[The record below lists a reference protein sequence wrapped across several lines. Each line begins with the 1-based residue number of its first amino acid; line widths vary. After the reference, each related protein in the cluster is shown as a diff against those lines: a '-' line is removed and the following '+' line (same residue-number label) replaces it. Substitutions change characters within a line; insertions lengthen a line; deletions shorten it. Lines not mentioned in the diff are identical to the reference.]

1 MPTLSADEETTAPSP
16 WSSAGNPEI
25 NPNRLL
31 GEAFRIAGGSTV
43 LPPTRAHLCE
53 LVAFARAY
61 VEVARGDGIERDVL
75 AKRCQQL
82 AQRNAELEAVLSRVQ
97 NIAGSSLKEV
107 A

>member
-1 MPTLSADEETTAPSP
+1 
-16 WSSAGNPEI
+16 
-25 NPNRLL
+25 
-31 GEAFRIAGGSTV
+31 
-43 LPPTRAHLCE
+43 LCE